1 MQKIAHITS
10 IELDKFLQTK
20 YTCVTSTSS
29 RYILLKIFL
38 MWTLFKVFVES
49 VTTLLLLFMF
59 LFLGP

>member
-20 YTCVTSTSS
+20 YTRVTSTSS

-38 MWTLFKVFVES
+38 MWTLFKVFVKS

-59 LFLGP
+59 LVP